1 MKAEILDEKVLS
13 AIIEFTVDNHKLKD
27 ALAALKAASVKIDS
41 VFSLCLISLVDADGG
56 IPTVAIAREAGFE
69 LRLNTKT
76 NVGLGRPLK
85 LEV

>member
-1 MKAEILDEKVLS
+1 
-13 AIIEFTVDNHKLKD
+13 
-27 ALAALKAASVKIDS
+27 
-41 VFSLCLISLVDADGG
+41 LISLVDADGG